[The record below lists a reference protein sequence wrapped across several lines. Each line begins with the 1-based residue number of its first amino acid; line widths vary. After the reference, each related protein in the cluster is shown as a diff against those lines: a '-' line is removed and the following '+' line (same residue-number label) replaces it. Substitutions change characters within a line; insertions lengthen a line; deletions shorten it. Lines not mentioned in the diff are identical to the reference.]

1 MWDGFWFLANK
12 DAWEAM
18 PEDVREVVATNLN
31 EAGVKE
37 REDVAALNATLTEEL
52 KANGMEINEPA
63 SDSFR
68 EKLKEGGF
76 YAEWKGKYGEEA
88 WAILEEAVGTS
99 LG

>member
-1 MWDGFWFLANK
+1 
-12 DAWEAM
+12 
-18 PEDVREVVATNLN
+18 
-31 EAGVKE
+31 
-37 REDVAALNATLTEEL
+37 
-52 KANGMEINEPA
+52 MEINEPA